1 MVTDL
6 KLPLGSRCIKYL
18 LFIFNFLF
26 VISGIIL
33 LSVGATIRTVYSN
46 YNHFLDDKFFSV
58 PSLLIVIG
66 SIIFFIAFFGCCGA
80 VRENYCMIVTFCA
93 LMVLVFIL
101 ELSGGISGYV
111 LRNNAAQMI
120 EAKMKDNM
128 EKYKNNETEIKMI
141 WDDMQ
146 TNFECC
152 GAKGPDDWLEHNGS
166 LPISC
171 CPIPPGQM
179 AQFNCNNQT
188 KDVYRTGCVN
198 KFGSYVKDH
207 AIQLGGAGLGI
218 AFYLNKY
225 IHLIGYLVH
234 DKWIDKYKIQHND
247 FGIKNYKHT
256 LKKNICVFILSLKL
270 NVHFPYREINNK
282 NYNTATLTGVMIIS
296 VGMTIYTVYDDFRN
310 FLDPRY
316 SSPAMILIFVG
327 GLIFVI
333 AFFGCYGAIRES
345 TCMVL
350 TFAVSLS
357 VVLVLEISAAIAAYA
372 LRGSI
377 KSLLAENINLQMQL
391 YKTSDEA
398 AAAID
403 FLQSRLQCCG
413 NYDKSDWEEINL
425 MDSRASVYP
434 DSCFSWISSIY
445 NPRFNNVL
453 YEDGCIQRLS
463 MIINQSAISLGT
475 GAFAIVLIQFTG
487 VMFACT
493 LGRAIRRQK
502 TERERRRW
510 ELREKLINGYQ
521 PLGKVDSF
529 VASPVIDLQAEPVK
543 YAESLRLVTS
553 SRKTAWSQLY
563 LASPYKTIS
572 DLAGIGSLITT
583 SSGAFS
589 KSSSL
594 QSL

>member
-1 MVTDL
+1 MAATHLDIGL
-6 KLPLGSRCIKYL
+6 RCIKYL
-18 LFIFNFLF
+18 LCAVNSLF
-26 VISGIIL
+26 V
-33 LSVGATIRTVYSN
+33 
-46 YNHFLDDKFFSV
+46 
-58 PSLLIVIG
+58 
-66 SIIFFIAFFGCCGA
+66 
-80 VRENYCMIVTFCA
+80 
-93 LMVLVFIL
+93 
-101 ELSGGISGYV
+101 
-111 LRNNAAQMI
+111 
-120 EAKMKDNM
+120 
-128 EKYKNNETEIKMI
+128 
-141 WDDMQ
+141 
-146 TNFECC
+146 
-152 GAKGPDDWLEHNGS
+152 
-166 LPISC
+166 
-171 CPIPPGQM
+171 
-179 AQFNCNNQT
+179 
-188 KDVYRTGCVN
+188 
-198 KFGSYVKDH
+198 
-207 AIQLGGAGLGI
+207 
-218 AFYLNKY
+218 
-225 IHLIGYLVH
+225 
-234 DKWIDKYKIQHND
+234 
-247 FGIKNYKHT
+247 
-256 LKKNICVFILSLKL
+256 
-270 NVHFPYREINNK
+270 
-282 NYNTATLTGVMIIS
+282 LTGVMIIS
-296 VGMTIYTVYDDFRN
+296 VGMTIYTVYDDFRH

-391 YKTSDEA
+391 YKTSDDA

-413 NYDKSDWEEINL
+413 SYDKSDWEEINL
-425 MDSRASVYP
+425 MDSEASDYP

-445 NPRFNNVL
+445 NPGFNNVL

-502 TERERRRW
+502 TEREKRRW

-543 YAESLRLVTS
+543 YAES
-553 SRKTAWSQLY
+553 
-563 LASPYKTIS
+563 
-572 DLAGIGSLITT
+572 
-583 SSGAFS
+583 
-589 KSSSL
+589 
-594 QSL
+594 